1 MTPLLILSP
10 LILLAALGAVWLAR
24 PVHAALLLALTLALT
39 AVLYLTIGADF
50 IGLVQFM
57 VYVGAVAVLIV
68 FSLLITRPGDE
79 AEELARRP
87 LALVVGLA
95 CTLPVLLVLLQSVSR
110 VTDPPPV
117 AEASRAFSLAQLGTA
132 LFTTHA
138 PAVIAVGVLL
148 TAVMIGAALFAR
160 GEHASSAPRLA
171 SRGTGECEA
180 FQRGA
185 HASSVPRDA
194 SCVAASTKNPPT
206 PNDP

>member
-10 LILLAALGAVWLAR
+10 LILLAALGAVWKAR
-24 PVHAALLLALTLALT
+24 PVHAALLLALTLALA

-79 AEELARRP
+79 EEELVRRP
-87 LALVVGLA
+87 RSLITGLV
-95 CTLPVLLVLLQSVSR
+95 CTLPVLDVLVYAVSR
-110 VTDPPPV
+110 MENVSSGV
-117 AEASRAFSLAQLGTA
+117 AEAPALPVVQLGTV

-138 PAVIAVGVLL
+138 PAVLAVGVLL

-160 GEHASSAPRLA
+160 DPG
-171 SRGTGECEA
+171 
-180 FQRGA
+180 
-185 HASSVPRDA
+185 
-194 SCVAASTKNPPT
+194 KKPPT
-206 PNDP
+206 PSDP

>member
-1 MTPLLILSP
+1 MIPLLILAP
-10 LILLAALGAVWLAR
+10 LILLAALGAVWKAR

-79 AEELARRP
+79 ADEIARRP
-87 LALVVGLA
+87 RSVLTGLA
-95 CTLPVLLVLLQSVSR
+95 CTMPVLVVLVYSISR
-110 VTDPPPV
+110 
-117 AEASRAFSLAQLGTA
+117 SGTA
-132 LFTTHA
+132 GDGAVENPALPLEKLGKVLFTTHA

-160 GEHASSAPRLA
+160 DPGKKP
-171 SRGTGECEA
+171 
-180 FQRGA
+180 Q
-185 HASSVPRDA
+185 
-194 SCVAASTKNPPT
+194 PPSDT
-206 PNDP
+206 